1 MRTSGVRV
9 IIDHRQLSREALTG
23 VIEEYVT
30 RDGTEHTDSSAKA
43 ATVRDRLDNGDLV
56 LVYDSELD
64 SCNIL
69 PEDQLPAGKTDD

>member
-1 MRTSGVRV
+1 M

-30 RDGTEHTDSSAKA
+30 RDGTEHTDSSVKA
-43 ATVRDRLDNGDLV
+43 ATVRDRLDNGGLF

-69 PEDQLPAGKTDD
+69 SVDQLPAGNTDD